1 MLLLIEDFLRSFAA
15 TEWFKA
21 FNFFMHDTYFA
32 PLLVVLTLAV
42 LLLIPKKATRVS
54 LLVSLVVAAV
64 LVYLLKLFYADPRP
78 CAGLTDCEGGFGFPS
93 GHSTFAFTIAT
104 HTFGT
109 KYFYVFLLVA
119 VIIALSRVVAGAHSF
134 LQIVGGAVLGFV
146 VSTSVNIIT
155 ARFFDKKDKKENGL
169 V

>member
-1 MLLLIEDFLRSFAA
+1 MLLLIEDFLRSFAGS
-15 TEWFKA
+15 EWFNA
-21 FNFFMHDTYFA
+21 FNFFMHDAYFA
-32 PLLVVLTLAV
+32 PLVVLLTLTV
-42 LLLIPKKATRVS
+42 LFLIPKKPTRVS
-54 LLVSLVVAAV
+54 LLVSLLLAAV

-78 CAGLTDCEGGFGFPS
+78 CAGLVDCESGFGFPS

-109 KYFYVFLLVA
+109 KYFYAFLLLA
-119 VIIALSRVVAGAHSF
+119 VLIALSRVVAGVHSF
-134 LQIVGGAVLGFV
+134 LQIVGGAMLGFV

-155 ARFFDKKDKKENGL
+155 AKFFDKKDKKR